1 MIFPLI
7 QGIIVKISNLNVEE
21 TIQKAKKLLSEE
33 KSISPALS
41 SIIEVLLLLVT
52 TLLQRKGL
60 TSRNSSKPPSE
71 DKNRK
76 RGRTQKNSTR
86 KPGGQPGRTGVQ
98 LKPVENPD
106 QIKIIN
112 LDKRTLPRGSYTE
125 IGFDKRQVI
134 DIETNIIIT
143 EYQAQIL
150 EDSKGQR
157 FVAPFPAWV
166 TRPIQY
172 GPSVKGRS
180 VYLSQYQLTPYKRV
194 EDYFNDQLGLSV
206 SEGSLY
212 NFNKEAYDLLADFE
226 AIAKDRLINSKQLN
240 ADETGININGKRLWL
255 HTACNAKWTHF
266 YPHQKRGSE
275 AMDEI
280 GILPK
285 FKGVLCHDYWKAY
298 YQYQC
303 HHALCNSHL
312 LRELEWSATEDGQA
326 WAKRMDEFLRA
337 LNITVD
343 KAGGYLSKK
352 RAGLYRQQ
360 YRKILNEAET
370 ECPEPEQNRKKGQ
383 RGRIKKS
390 KSRNLLER
398 LQSREEEVLRFME
411 NKDVPF
417 TNNQGENDLRMTK
430 VQQKISG
437 CFRSL
442 EGALIFCRIRAYLIT
457 CRKHDV
463 TATEALETLFK
474 GQLPGFVYQSE

>member
-1 MIFPLI
+1 M
-7 QGIIVKISNLNVEE
+7 KISNINVEE
-21 TIQKAKKLLSEE
+21 TIEKAKTLLAEE
-33 KSISPALS
+33 KNISPALRS
-41 SIIEVLLLLVT
+41 VFEALLLLVT
-52 TLLQRKGL
+52 ILLQRKGL

-71 DKNRK
+71 DKNRQ
-76 RGRTQKNSTR
+76 RGSTKKKSKR

-98 LKPVENPD
+98 LKPVDNPD
-106 QIKIIN
+106 QVKVIK

-125 IGFDKRQVI
+125 AGFDKRQVI

-150 EDSKGQR
+150 ADETGKR
-157 FVAPFPAWV
+157 FTAPFPAWV
-166 TRPIQY
+166 TRPVQY
-172 GPSVKGRS
+172 GSSVKGRS
-180 VYLSQYQLTPYKRV
+180 VYMSQYQLTPYKRIA
-194 EDYFNDQLGLSV
+194 DYFNDQLGLSV
-206 SEGSLY
+206 SEGSLF

-226 AIAKDRLINSKQLN
+226 AIAKDKLIHSKQLN
-240 ADETGININGKRLWL
+240 VDETGVNINGSRLWL

-285 FKGVLCHDYWKAY
+285 FQGVLCHDYWKAY
-298 YQYQC
+298 YRYQC
-303 HHALCNSHL
+303 QHALCNSHL
-312 LRELEWSATEDGQA
+312 LRELEWSATEDKQA

-337 LNITVD
+337 LNVTVD
-343 KAGGYLSKK
+343 KAGGYLKK
-352 RAGLYRQQ
+352 RRAGQ
-360 YRKILNEAET
+360 YRKQYRAILSDAQKEYPAPDT
-370 ECPEPEQNRKKGQ
+370 KRKKGQ
-383 RGRIKKS
+383 RGRLKKP

-398 LQSREEEVLRFME
+398 LINRENEVLRFMD
-411 NKDVPF
+411 NKYVPF

-457 CRKHDV
+457 CRKHGV
-463 TATEALETLFK
+463 TATEALGTLFK
-474 GQLPGFVYQSE
+474 GQLPAFVYCDE